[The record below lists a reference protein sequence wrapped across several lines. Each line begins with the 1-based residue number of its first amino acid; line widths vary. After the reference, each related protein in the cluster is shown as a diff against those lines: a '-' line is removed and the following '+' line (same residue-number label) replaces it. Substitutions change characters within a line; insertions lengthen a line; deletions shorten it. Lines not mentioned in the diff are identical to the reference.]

1 MGFNQDVDTMA
12 AAAKAAKSNWKG
24 YLVAFLAGAVAEEI
38 RPAIIRLGIP
48 RPVIIQPAARA
59 QPERILDQL

>member
-24 YLVAFLAGAVAEEI
+24 YLVAFLAGAVAG
-38 RPAIIRLGIP
+38 II
-48 RPVIIQPAARA
+48 VIDLIKF
-59 QPERILDQL
+59 IL